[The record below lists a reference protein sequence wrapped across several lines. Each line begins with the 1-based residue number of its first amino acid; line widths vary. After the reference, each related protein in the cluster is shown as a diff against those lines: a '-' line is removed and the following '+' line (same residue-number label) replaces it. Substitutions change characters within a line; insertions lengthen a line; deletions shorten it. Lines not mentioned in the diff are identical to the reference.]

1 MNFEV
6 IESENVY
13 RGRIFDVHRE
23 LVRYPDGRQARIDLL
38 VHEGAVVIL
47 PVDEEGMIWFIRQ
60 YRHPAHK
67 MLFELPAGVLEAG
80 EEPETGAKREI
91 REEIGMAAGHL
102 QKLGGFFL
110 APGYSTE
117 YLTVYLA
124 TQLTTDPLE
133 ADQDELIMIE
143 KVHVKDAYRLME
155 AGQIE
160 DAKTLASLL
169 LARSILMD
177 DR

>member
-6 IESENVY
+6 IESENVF
-13 RGRIFDVHRE
+13 RGRVFDVHRE

-38 VHEGAVVIL
+38 VHAGAVVIL

-80 EEPETGAKREI
+80 EEPETGAKREV

-102 QKLGGFFL
+102 QRLGGFYL

-124 TQLTTDPLE
+124 THLTSDPLE

-143 KVHVKDAYRLME
+143 KVHTKDAYKLIE
-155 AGQIE
+155 TGQIE

-169 LARSILMD
+169 LARSILLE
-177 DR
+177 